1 MLEKQLKLYQE
12 EISTLSG
19 SIDSSR
25 KLRIKIKQEYELKD
39 SSLSGSINTDKI
51 RIEKLN
57 LCIQGKSMDCIK
69 ADKKS
74 LSLLAPNSAYAEAIS
89 EPIGVPPSTTSIIA
103 FRNQFF
109 CEKRTKT
116 TGIEY
121 HFTAENYD
129 SQPTNEAKLL
139 SIWRA
144 HTSPKGKV
152 QWDGIGYH
160 YVITKDGTIFNT
172 RQQDCRAIADAWY
185 EKSLMS
191 NENTEH
197 VHISFIGDDKPTALQ
212 TQSMIW
218 LWQRLLNTYN
228 LDRWSITSHS
238 ENAAKSLKESIK
250 WWYGSKENFI
260 KNFSDGPDKQTIV
273 LRNGIQNAAATYAW
287 NTYKDMDFMLTIDQE
302 SAWDTTKSWDSWD
315 SYGLCQLNRQWHQD
329 KIDKYKAL
337 SVRGQVDYCRQL
349 YVTWQ
354 KDWVLAKQLHG
365 WENRMSRSKYL
376 TFQ

>member
-19 SIDSSR
+19 SIKEARD
-25 KLRIKIKQEYELKD
+25 LRIKIKQEYELKD
-39 SSLSGSINTDKI
+39 SSLSGSINQDKA

-57 LCIQGKSMDCIK
+57 LCIQGKSMDCVK

-74 LSLLAPNSAYAEAIS
+74 LSLLAPNSAYAEASS
-89 EPIGVPPSTTSIIA
+89 EPIGVPPSTTIIA
-103 FRNQFF
+103 FRNDFY
-109 CEKRTKT
+109 CEKRAKT

-121 HFTAENYD
+121 HFTAENYE

-139 SIWRA
+139 SLWRA
-144 HTSPKGKV
+144 HTSKTGRV

-160 YVITKDGTIFNT
+160 FVITQDGTIFNT
-172 RQQDCRAIADAWY
+172 RNQDCRAIADAWY
-185 EKSLMS
+185 EKSLLS

-197 VHISFIGDDKPTALQ
+197 VHISFIGDDKPTANQ
-212 TQSMIW
+212 TRSMVW
-218 LWQRLLNTYN
+218 LGQKLLNTYN

-273 LRNGIQNAAATYAW
+273 LRNGVQNAAATYAW

-302 SAWDTTKSWDSWD
+302 SAWDTTKSGDGWDA
-315 SYGLCQLNRQWHQD
+315 YGLCQLNRQWHQD
-329 KIDKYKAL
+329 KIDKYKSF

-349 YVTWQ
+349 YVQWQ

-365 WENRMSRSKYL
+365 WENRMSRSKFL